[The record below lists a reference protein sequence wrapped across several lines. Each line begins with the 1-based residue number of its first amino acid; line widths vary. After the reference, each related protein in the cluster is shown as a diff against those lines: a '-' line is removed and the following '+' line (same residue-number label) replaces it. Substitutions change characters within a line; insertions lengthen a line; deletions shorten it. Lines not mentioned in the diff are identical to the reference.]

1 MYLQWILNPLETWI
15 ISCPRSSKLQQ
26 FIEASTKNEWLQYR
40 LLLAKQIGSY
50 DLFPLLLGQ
59 WSVGGEY
66 WWCVLLSEITLSPSD
81 LFHQSH
87 RQRQITKQSLNR
99 YRLNDVQLTYCCW
112 KKSCTSQHVRKPVN
126 NEIFNIST
134 GAGFCPIVSTI
145 FC

>member
-1 MYLQWILNPLETWI
+1 MYVEWILNPLETWI
-15 ISCPRSSKLQQ
+15 ISCPGSSKLQQ
-26 FIEASTKNEWLQYR
+26 FIEASTKKRMTTVPFATCEANWFLP
-40 LLLAKQIGSY
+40 
-50 DLFPLLLGQ
+50 FVPLLLGQ

-66 WWCVLLSEITLSPSD
+66 WWRILLSEIALSPSD

-87 RQRQITKQSLNR
+87 RQRQITKQSLNH
-99 YRLNDVQLTYCCW
+99 YRLNDFQRTYCCW
-112 KKSCTSQHVRKPVN
+112 KKSCTTQHVRNPVN